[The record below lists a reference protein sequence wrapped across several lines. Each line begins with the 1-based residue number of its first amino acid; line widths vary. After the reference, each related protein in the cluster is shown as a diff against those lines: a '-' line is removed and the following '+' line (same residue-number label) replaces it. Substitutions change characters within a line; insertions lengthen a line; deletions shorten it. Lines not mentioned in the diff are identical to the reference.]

1 MKPREN
7 VNGTVGA
14 NIKRLRTG
22 LGMTRT
28 ALAAKAGMDDSHIG
42 KMERGLRGTTSG
54 NYALLAAALGVPL
67 DALFRP
73 ALPTPHVR
81 RVSKPA
87 A

>member
-7 VNGTVGA
+7 VNGTVGE
-14 NIKRLRTG
+14 NIKRLRMG
-22 LGMTRT
+22 LGLTRT
-28 ALAAKAGMDDSHIG
+28 ALAAKAGMDDSHLG

-54 NYALLAAALGVPL
+54 NYALIAAALGVPL

-73 ALPTPHVR
+73 LALSRHARKVPGR
-81 RVSKPA
+81 A